1 MENKLVNEEMVTL
14 VCHVNGLKMSHKDP
28 FEVIK
33 FVTYVSYIYG
43 NKLKVYR
50 VKLNDYIDMVLGC

>member
-1 MENKLVNEEMVTL
+1 MTL
-14 VCHVNGLKMSHKDP
+14 VCPVNGLKMSHKDP

>member
-1 MENKLVNEEMVTL
+1 MVNGEVMTL
-14 VCHVNGLKMSHKDP
+14 VCHVNGLKVSHKGP

-43 NKLKVYR
+43 NKLKVYK
-50 VKLNDYIDMVLGC
+50 VKVNDYIGMVLGC